1 MPYVWVEP
9 LSTKDDQKLSLQAKT
24 EPTWN
29 VLTEDINLFGDAWYQ
44 GDLNREQRLL
54 WAGQNTISCKNKNK
68 KKNQE
73 INTLWNECKAQEGFF
88 CTTEGNFRRL
98 ESRNMKYVKSCF
110 TF

>member
-68 KKNQE
+68 KKSGKKHFMKWVQGTRG
-73 INTLWNECKAQEGFF
+73 IFLHY
-88 CTTEGNFRRL
+88 RR
-98 ESRNMKYVKSCF
+98 
-110 TF
+110 